1 MLRQEDIVNDILRI
15 VAVPSFT
22 DNAEDVV
29 KCQTEYK
36 AIAEEMGFVAH
47 FEAGRKVLVIEPKEV
62 CGVPEIGIVVHLDTV
77 PFAKSEWSHNPL
89 GEVTDGRIYGRGVVD
104 DKAAAIMALHAVK
117 ELEGKIADS
126 WQIIVGS
133 CEEGDWSDME
143 SYMNSNPKL
152 PKFLFTIDG
161 DGVQN
166 GCRGYA
172 DIEVEFRRK
181 ALLPGI
187 KVLKQLY
194 VPNVTNNVVPGK
206 AVAMVWQDV
215 HQQEGKAVHSSIPE
229 TGENALMKLVDE
241 LRGIKEVVQE
251 FPNFF
256 ELMSKIKNSTV
267 QESIGFPADE
277 IDCKEGCET
286 IVVPVGCSLDG
297 DDLTLTLNVRL
308 CVHSCSSMISK
319 MLMHI
324 CLNYDSNCYLRDMK
338 LPAYVDSD
346 SAYIQKML
354 ESYEE
359 VLGIETKPNVAM
371 GTGYNSMLPNCVIF
385 GPRFAVEHDEEDY
398 CHAVDESR
406 KISDVMKFTEILV
419 RYLEKVW
426 HNKN

>member
-29 KCQTEYK
+29 RCQTEYQ
-36 AIAEEMGFVAH
+36 AIAEEMGFVTR
-47 FEAGRKVLVIEPKEV
+47 FEAGRKVLVVEPKEA
-62 CGVPEIGIVVHLDTV
+62 CEVPELGIVVHLDTV
-77 PFAKSEWSHNPL
+77 PFAKSEWMHDPL
-89 GEVTDGRIYGRGVVD
+89 GEVADGRIYGRGVVD

-172 DIEVEFRRK
+172 DIEVEFRRN
-181 ALLPGI
+181 AITPGVR
-187 KVLKQLY
+187 VLKQLF
-194 VPNVTNNVVPGK
+194 VPDATNNVVPAK
-206 AVAMVWQDV
+206 AVAMVWQKVWD
-215 HQQEGKAVHSSIPE
+215 QRGKAAHSSIPE
-229 TGENALMKLVDE
+229 TGVNALAELVE
-241 LRGIKEVVQE
+241 RLRENNEVVHE

-256 ELMSKIKNSTV
+256 ELMKRIKEGDI
-267 QESIGFPADE
+267 QQSIGFPADE

-286 IVVPVGCSLDG
+286 IAVPVGCQLD
-297 DDLTLTLNVRL
+297 DDVLTLVLNVRL
-308 CVHSCSSMISK
+308 CVHSTSSMVSK
-319 MLMHI
+319 ILMHI
-324 CLNYDSNCYLRDMK
+324 CRTYDANCYLKDLK
-338 LPAYVDSD
+338 LPAYVDAD
-346 SAYIQKML
+346 SAYIQRML
-354 ESYEE
+354 ESYKE
-359 VLGIETKPNVAM
+359 VLGFETVPNVAM
-371 GTGYNSMLPNCVIF
+371 GVGYNSMLPNCVIF

-406 KISDVMKFTEILV
+406 KISDVMKFTEVLV
-419 RYLEKVW
+419 SYLQKVLA
-426 HNKN
+426 K

>member
-1 MLRQEDIVNDILRI
+1 M
-15 VAVPSFT
+15 
-22 DNAEDVV
+22 
-29 KCQTEYK
+29 
-36 AIAEEMGFVAH
+36 H
-47 FEAGRKVLVIEPKEV
+47 
-62 CGVPEIGIVVHLDTV
+62 
-77 PFAKSEWSHNPL
+77 
-89 GEVTDGRIYGRGVVD
+89 
-104 DKAAAIMALHAVK
+104 
-117 ELEGKIADS
+117 
-126 WQIIVGS
+126 
-133 CEEGDWSDME
+133 
-143 SYMNSNPKL
+143 SNPKL

-181 ALLPGI
+181 ALVPGI
-187 KVLKQLY
+187 KVLKQLH
-194 VPNVTNNVVPGK
+194 VPNATNNVVPGK
-206 AVAMVWQDV
+206 AVAMVWQKAY
-215 HQQEGKAVHSSIPE
+215 QQEGKAVHSSIPE
-229 TGENALMKLVDE
+229 TGENALMKLVDD
-241 LRGIKEVVQE
+241 LRNIKEVVQE

-256 ELMSKIKNSTV
+256 ELMSRIENSTV
-267 QESIGFPADE
+267 QESVGFPADE

-286 IVVPVGCSLDG
+286 IVTPVGCSLDG
-297 DDLTLTLNVRL
+297 DELTLTLNVRL

-324 CLNYDSNCYLRDMK
+324 CMKYDCNCYLREMK
-338 LPAYVDSD
+338 LPAYVDAD

-419 RYLEKVW
+419 SYLENVLA
-426 HNKN
+426 

>member
-29 KCQTEYK
+29 KCQMEYQ
-36 AIAEEMGFVAH
+36 AIAEKMGFITH
-47 FEAGRKVLVIEPKEV
+47 FEAGYKVLVVEPKEA
-62 CGVPEIGIVVHLDTV
+62 CEVPELGIVVHLDTV
-77 PFAKSEWSHNPL
+77 PFAKSEWMHNPL
-89 GEVTDGRIYGRGVVD
+89 GEVADGRIYGRGVVD

-133 CEEGDWSDME
+133 CEEGDWSDMA

-181 ALLPGI
+181 SLVPGI
-187 KVLKQLY
+187 RVLKQLF
-194 VPNVTNNVVPGK
+194 VPDATNNVVPDK

-215 HQQEGKAVHSSIPE
+215 HRQEGKAVHSSIPE
-229 TGENALMKLVDE
+229 AGENALMKLVDE
-241 LRGIKEVVQE
+241 LKDIKEVVQE
-251 FPNFF
+251 FPKFF
-256 ELMSKIKNSTV
+256 ELMGKIKDSTI
-267 QESIGFPADE
+267 QESIGFPTDE

-286 IVVPVGCSLDG
+286 IVVPVGCSLSG
-297 DDLTLTLNVRL
+297 DELTLTLNVRL

-324 CLNYDSNCYLRDMK
+324 CLKYDSNCYLRDMK
-338 LPAYVDSD
+338 LPAYVDAD
-346 SAYIQKML
+346 SVYVQKML
-354 ESYEE
+354 ESYKE
-359 VLGIETKPNVAM
+359 VLGVETMPNVAM

-385 GPRFAVEHDEEDY
+385 GPRFAVEHDEADY
-398 CHAVDESR
+398 CHVVDESR
-406 KISDVMKFTEILV
+406 KISDVMKFTEMLV
-419 RYLEKVW
+419 SYLKKVLA
-426 HNKN
+426 K

>member
-1 MLRQEDIVNDILRI
+1 MLRQDDIVNDILRI

-36 AIAEEMGFVAH
+36 AIAEEMGFVTR
-47 FEAGRKVLVIEPKEV
+47 FEAGRKVLVVEPKEA
-62 CGVPEIGIVVHLDTV
+62 CRVPEIGIVVHLDTV

-104 DKAAAIMALHAVK
+104 DKAAAIMVLHAVK

-172 DIEVEFRRK
+172 DIEVEFRRN
-181 ALLPGI
+181 AITPGVR
-187 KVLKQLY
+187 VLKQLF
-194 VPNVTNNVVPGK
+194 VPDATNNVVPAK
-206 AVAMVWQDV
+206 AVAMVWQKVWD
-215 HQQEGKAVHSSIPE
+215 QRGKAAHSSIPE
-229 TGENALMKLVDE
+229 TGVNALAELVDR
-241 LRGIKEVVQE
+241 LRENDEVVHE

-256 ELMSKIKNSTV
+256 ELMKRIKEGDI
-267 QESIGFPADE
+267 QQSIGFPADE

-286 IVVPVGCSLDG
+286 IAVPVGCQLD
-297 DDLTLTLNVRL
+297 DDVLTLVLNVRL
-308 CVHSCSSMISK
+308 CVHSTSSMVSK
-319 MLMHI
+319 ILMHI
-324 CLNYDSNCYLRDMK
+324 CRMYDANCYLKDLK
-338 LPAYVDSD
+338 LPAYVDAD
-346 SAYIQKML
+346 SAYIQRML
-354 ESYEE
+354 ESYKE
-359 VLGIETKPNVAM
+359 VLGFETVPNVAM
-371 GTGYNSMLPNCVIF
+371 GVGYNSMLPNCVIF
-385 GPRFAVEHDEEDY
+385 GPRFAVEHDEVDY

-406 KISDVMKFTEILV
+406 KISDVMKFTEVLV
-419 RYLEKVW
+419 SYLQNVLAK
-426 HNKN
+426 